1 MNKNSSMLKKA
12 LYGSHR
18 RAYLR
23 GMQCVATGQRHPST
37 LQPRQCCLVVMCMA
51 KPWRPTIDDVDSIS
65 RGGPAKVRGT
75 GSRRI
80 PHRLNTEERNLYDL
94 AKKKGFLAV
103 RGTAYRKF
111 RHGNPLPNIFRQ
123 WCDARGQVCV
133 VVEQDLVG
141 NRGTDRVV
149 VDLAPLRL
157 EDTTQVELLL
167 LEMAAESGLRRVDY
181 TERPADALPFNIL
194 PPELDGLTVEVE
206 DAGCAG
212 GRTGAATAPE
222 AAVSAERFGSSSSR
236 SSSSSGNCCDESTSS
251 GRSSSN
257 SSSCSASVEELR
269 QAVSVQA
276 EVVRQLKGQ
285 GLANKDPVVQEH
297 VRILMQ
303 LKADLAQAEAPPIAS
318 SPKQPQEPELTPV
331 GPLHPAALQR
341 SNGRPTG
348 RGQHI
353 AAAAQTAAA
362 PAEAAA
368 PRPRSPYEH
377 YYSLPIWQI
386 HAVPLFFEGSRT
398 SAKQFASRAVQRVVE
413 RARQA
418 VSTATAVYGPAN
430 SAAAAAAATAAA
442 AGSALALEEL
452 A

>member
-1 MNKNSSMLKKA
+1 MLQRV
-12 LYGSHR
+12 LYGLPR

-23 GMQCVATGQRHPST
+23 GMRCLATGQRHPAT
-37 LQPRQCCLVVMCMA
+37 FQPRQSCSLVVCMA

-80 PHRLNTEERNLYDL
+80 PHRLNAEERTLYDL

-141 NRGTDRVV
+141 NRGMDRVV

-157 EDTTQVELLL
+157 EDTAQVELLL
-167 LEMAAESGLRRVDY
+167 LDMAAEAGLRQVDY
-181 TERPADALPFNIL
+181 SERPADALPFNIL
-194 PPELDGLTVEVE
+194 PPELDGLAAGEERTEVE
-206 DAGCAG
+206 EEGCKG
-212 GRTGAATAPE
+212 GRTAAATAPE
-222 AAVSAERFGSSSSR
+222 VAVSAESIGNSSGSNRCLEASSNVCTNSSNGSSCG
-236 SSSSSGNCCDESTSS
+236 SGIGHVDIS
-251 GRSSSN
+251 GG
-257 SSSCSASVEELR
+257 SAAVGELR

-276 EVVRQLKGQ
+276 EIVRQLKGQ
-285 GLANKDPVVQEH
+285 GLENKDPVVQEQ
-297 VRILMQ
+297 VRVLMQ
-303 LKADLAQAEAPPIAS
+303 LKADLAQAEAPPMTS
-318 SPKQPQEPELTPV
+318 SPLQPQIPELMAEE
-331 GPLHPAALQR
+331 PLHQAPLQ
-341 SNGRPTG
+341 SCNGLPTG
-348 RGQHI
+348 KGRGI
-353 AAAAQTAAA
+353 AAAAAQSASA
-362 PAEAAA
+362 PAVEAA

-377 YYSLPIWQI
+377 NYSLPIWQI

-413 RARQA
+413 SAR
-418 VSTATAVYGPAN
+418 
-430 SAAAAAAATAAA
+430 
-442 AGSALALEEL
+442 
-452 A
+452 